1 MLRQGVESRQ
11 AILDATLAI
20 ASERGYDGTTIALVT
35 ERAGLPASSIY
46 WHFGNKDK
54 LLAAALEYSYRQW
67 QSVVP
72 TWQKRPDPADV
83 GARVARRFETAART
97 LAEKPEFW
105 TLGMMLS
112 LRAWIAEPEA
122 LHAFRGFRAETEKEL
137 ASWWAGVLD
146 PRAVECDPELPDRL
160 GRFWVVMMDGV
171 HLQLRGSG
179 AADSAR
185 LLDRLITGFTRYLV
199 VTGVADDG

>member
-1 MLRQGVESRQ
+1 MFRHGEESRQ

-67 QSVVP
+67 QGVVP
-72 TWQKRPDPADV
+72 AWQKSPEPAGV

-112 LRAWIAEPEA
+112 LRAWVAEPAA
-122 LHAFRGFRAETEKEL
+122 LHAFKGFRAETEKEL

-146 PRAVECDPELPDRL
+146 PRAVERDPDLPDRL

-179 AADSAR
+179 AADPAR
-185 LLDRLITGFTRYLV
+185 LLDRLITGFTRYLI
-199 VTGVADDG
+199 VTGVADDR